1 MKTAIKLDRTIVHQ
15 NILSVKPERRKMK
28 VHIDLPWGG
37 HLRYERKPLEDGKFY
52 ALAALA
58 AWALFVVLLG
68 SVALR

>member
-1 MKTAIKLDRTIVHQ
+1 
-15 NILSVKPERRKMK
+15 MK

-52 ALAALA
+52 ALAVLA
-58 AWALFVVLLG
+58 AGALFVVLLLG